1 MKRFFPCR
9 NLSPGQRVGAAKAI
23 TERSFDHR
31 FGDLLN
37 ACLESLMCCPKVA
50 CIVLVL
56 NIPSPF
62 VRKPS
67 LVFVKGVPGR
77 KGFLA
82 NSGHM
87 VF

>member
-1 MKRFFPCR
+1 
-9 NLSPGQRVGAAKAI
+9 
-23 TERSFDHR
+23 
-31 FGDLLN
+31 
-37 ACLESLMCCPKVA
+37 MCCPKVV

-67 LVFVKGVPGR
+67 LVFVKGVLGR

>member
-1 MKRFFPCR
+1 MKRYFPMPEFVAWAEGGGR
-9 NLSPGQRVGAAKAI
+9 KSN
-23 TERSFDHR
+23 HR
-31 FGDLLN
+31 AVARASGDLLN
-37 ACLESLMCCPKVA
+37 ACLESLIRCHKVV
-50 CIVLVL
+50 CMVLPS

-77 KGFLA
+77 KGFLS

-87 VF
+87 FF

>member
-1 MKRFFPCR
+1 M
-9 NLSPGQRVGAAKAI
+9 
-23 TERSFDHR
+23 
-31 FGDLLN
+31 
-37 ACLESLMCCPKVA
+37 
-50 CIVLVL
+50 VLPS

-77 KGFLA
+77 KGFLS

-87 VF
+87 FF